1 VELLAYSFAF
11 GFFALF
17 SRMNI
22 LGLSHSVA
30 ELAVQVEKIAEMSAG
45 RKLNKVKSS
54 DNFIDCAI
62 GLFLKAR

>member
-1 VELLAYSFAF
+1 
-11 GFFALF
+11 
-17 SRMNI
+17 MNI
-22 LGLSHSVA
+22 FGLSHSVA